1 MYKPKDSSKSPR
13 FCGTRTFMRLEP
25 IRTTEDVDFIVAGVP
40 FDTAASNRTGQRL
53 GPQHIRNFSVL
64 LRPYNPDQDINIF
77 DYCSGVD
84 YGDID
89 VIPGN
94 IHRTYENIESELD
107 KTLEKR
113 ITPILMGGDHSIS
126 LGHLRAFAK
135 KYGPVALVHFD
146 SHGDTWD
153 NYYGEKYMHG
163 TPFRRAV
170 EEGLLDV
177 AHSIQVGMRGPLY
190 GPEDIE
196 DAKDLGFE
204 VITMK
209 EVRKIGFDNVMK
221 RIHERAGD
229 KPVFVSYDIDF
240 LDPAYAPGTG
250 TPEVGGP
257 TSYEGLEFVRG
268 LDGLNLVGFDLVE
281 VLPSYDSGE
290 ITAVAASS
298 IIYEMITLIALKKRN
313 EHLQQDGI
321 SPYSTGQLSRSSDR

>member
-1 MYKPKDSSKSPR
+1 MYKPKDSSQSPR
-13 FCGTRTFMRLEP
+13 FCGVRTFMRLEQ
-25 IRTTEDVDFIVAGVP
+25 IQTTENVDFVVIGVP
-40 FDTAASNRTGQRL
+40 FDTAASNRTGQRY

-64 LRPYNPDQDINIF
+64 LRPYNPDMNINIF

-94 IHRTYENIESELD
+94 ALRTYDNMVKQLIPI
-107 KTLEKR
+107 LEQD
-113 ITPILMGGDHSIS
+113 ITPIIMGGDHSIT
-126 LGHLRAFAK
+126 LGNLRAFYQK
-135 KYGPVALVHFD
+135 FGPVALVHFD

-153 NYYGEKYMHG
+153 HYYGEKYMHG

-177 AHSIQVGMRGPLY
+177 DHSIQIGMRGPLY
-190 GPEDIE
+190 SADDIE
-196 DAKDLGFE
+196 DARRLGFE

-209 EVRKIGFDNVMK
+209 EVRKIGFAEVMR
-221 RIHERAGD
+221 RIHHRVGN

-240 LDPAYAPGTG
+240 VDPAYAPGTG

-257 TSYEGLEFVRG
+257 TSYEALEYVRG
-268 LDGLNLVGFDLVE
+268 LDGLNIVGFDLVE

-290 ITAVAASS
+290 ITAVLASS
-298 IIYEMITLIALKKRN
+298 IIYEMITLIALKKKRTQLHRRSN
-313 EHLQQDGI
+313 EQKTQI
-321 SPYSTGQLSRSSDR
+321 